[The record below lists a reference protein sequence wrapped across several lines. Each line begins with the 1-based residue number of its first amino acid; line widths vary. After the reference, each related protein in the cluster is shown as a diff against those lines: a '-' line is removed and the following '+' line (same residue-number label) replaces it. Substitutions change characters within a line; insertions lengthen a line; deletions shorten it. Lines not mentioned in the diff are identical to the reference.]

1 LVTVLLRF
9 LVICAA
15 LAGFIAEGESRV
27 VNVAA
32 PAASVSQ
39 TPFYVAQERG
49 YYKEEGLEVN
59 LIVMSAPV
67 ANLALIGQNVEFS
80 TVPTAALSAALR
92 GAPLRIIFSAFYR
105 PLVWLYS
112 KPDIRAV
119 KDLKGKRVGVAGI
132 ASGPDHLLRELLR
145 QNGLE
150 PGRDVT
156 ILGLGV
162 PSNLY
167 TALSTGNID
176 ASVFV
181 IPWNFTARDA
191 GFFELVS
198 FIHQDTVQFQGS
210 IVLRDELMRSDPVFI
225 EKFTRSTVKGLVY
238 ARANRNGTIA
248 VLARNLKVDEKTAAK
263 IYDLGKSASTSDGT
277 VNEAAQKK
285 ALDFIARVQGIK
297 EPGASDKFFDFSL
310 ARRVTEQLQAQN
322 WKP

>member
-1 LVTVLLRF
+1 MITFLWRL
-9 LVICAA
+9 LVIGVV
-15 LAGFIAEGESRV
+15 LIGFSAEGESRV

-32 PAASVSQ
+32 PAASLSQ
-39 TPFYVAQERG
+39 APFYVAQDRG
-49 YYKEEGLEVN
+49 YYKEEGLDVN

-67 ANLALIGQNVEFS
+67 ANLALIAQNVEFS

-92 GAPLRIIFSAFYR
+92 GAPLRIIFNAFYR

-119 KDLKGKRVGVAGI
+119 KDLKGKRMGVAGI
-132 ASGPDHLLRELLR
+132 GSGPDHLLRELLR

-162 PSNLY
+162 QSNLY

-181 IPWNFTARDA
+181 IPWNFTASDA

-198 FIHQDTVQFQGS
+198 FLHQDTVQFQGS
-210 IVLRDELMRSDPVFI
+210 IVLRDDLLRGDPAMT
-225 EKFTRSTVKGLVY
+225 EKFLHATMKGLLY

-248 VLARNLKVDEKTAAK
+248 VLARNLKVDEKTAGK
-263 IYDLGKSASTSDGT
+263 IYDLGKSALTSDGT

-285 ALDFIARVQGIK
+285 ALDFIARVQAVK
-297 EPGASDKFFDFSL
+297 EPGPSDKFFDFSL
-310 ARRVTEQLQAQN
+310 ARRVMGQLQSQN